1 MSIVEQ
7 LYKELHTNHDEI
19 VDIRRYLH
27 QNPELSFQE
36 SNTPRY
42 IAEQLRALG
51 IEVQENVGGN
61 GVLGIIKGGKP
72 GKTIALRA
80 DFDAL
85 PIHEENTLEY
95 ASTVPGVMHA
105 CGHDGHTASLLGVAK
120 VLQNNRELLKGNVVL
135 IHQHAE
141 EKPPGG
147 AKFMIED
154 GALNGVDYVFGAHLA
169 TELPIGKIATRTG
182 AMMASVDHFKIK
194 IFGRGGHG
202 ARPHE
207 TLDSIT
213 VGSQLIS
220 HLQQIVSRR
229 INPIQPS
236 VVTIGRFHAGS
247 AFNIIADTAE
257 IEGTVR
263 ALDADVRTKIE
274 AEIRSILE
282 GMKIA
287 DHVDYELDYLHGYP
301 VLVNHEKE
309 AGLIERLVKENI
321 SEDAFLEKEQVLG
334 AEDFAYYLQHRPG
347 AFFNIGA
354 RNDDPATQY
363 PHHHP
368 KFNFDEKALLATGRV
383 FLELVNYYLIEEGE

>member
-1 MSIVEQ
+1 MSKV
-7 LYKELHTNHDEI
+7 KELYQELKINFDDI
-19 VDIRRYLH
+19 VATRRYLH
-27 QNPELSFQE
+27 ENPELSFQE
-36 SNTPRY
+36 EKTARY
-42 IAEQLRALG
+42 IAEQLRALD
-51 IEVQENVGGN
+51 IEVKENVGGN
-61 GVLGIIKGGKP
+61 GVLGMIKGENP

-85 PIHEENTLEY
+85 PIQEENEHEY
-95 ASTVPGVMHA
+95 KSTVPGIMHA

-120 VLQNNRELLKGNVVL
+120 VLQNNRHLLNGNVVL

-154 GALNGVDYVFGAHLA
+154 GALDSVDYVFGAHLA
-169 TELPIGKIATRTG
+169 TELPVGTVATRKG
-182 AMMASVDHFKIK
+182 AMMASVDRFKIK

-213 VGSQLIS
+213 VGSRLVD

-229 INPIQPS
+229 VNPIQPA
-236 VVTIGRFHAGS
+236 VVTVGSFHSGN

-263 ALDADVRTKIE
+263 ALDAEVRRKIE
-274 AEIRSILE
+274 EEIRSILE

-287 DHVDYELDYLHGYP
+287 DHVDYELEYFHGYP
-301 VLVNHEKE
+301 VLNNHEKE
-309 AGLIERLVKENI
+309 AELIEKLVKENI
-321 SEDAFLEKEQVLG
+321 SEDAFLLKEQVLG

-347 AFFNIGA
+347 AYFNVGA
-354 RNDDPATQY
+354 HNEDLSTQY

-368 KFNFDEKALLATGRV
+368 KFDFDETALLCIGRV
-383 FLELVNYYLIEEGE
+383 FLELVNYYLLEEGE